1 MHTGSGVFNNLYHC
15 REEALAAAAT
25 AVLDRVLRE
34 AAGKQGGAKVEGRG
48 DAMGGLMEGLRR
60 LWRE

>member
-25 AVLDRVLRE
+25 AVLDSVLRE
-34 AAGKQGGAKVEGRG
+34 ATGKQSGAKVEGR
-48 DAMGGLMEGLRR
+48 GGLMEGLRR